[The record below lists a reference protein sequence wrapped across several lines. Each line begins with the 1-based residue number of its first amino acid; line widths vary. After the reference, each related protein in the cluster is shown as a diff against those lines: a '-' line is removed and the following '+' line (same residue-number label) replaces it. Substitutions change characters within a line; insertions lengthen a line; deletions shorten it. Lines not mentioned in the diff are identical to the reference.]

1 MLISLF
7 TSGYSID
14 IILILMVA
22 ILISAT
28 LSIVV
33 HEISHG
39 GVAFLFG
46 DPTAKLNNRLT
57 LNPLAHFDLIG
68 LLFMLIIGFGW
79 AKPVPINPNNFKNR
93 KLGIV
98 LVSIAGVASNL
109 IMCGIALLLL
119 YLLYPYLIALCLTS
133 TPVRLIGYL
142 FLYILQYMVIL
153 NIMLAFFN
161 ILPIAPLDG
170 FNFIN
175 SFLPSGNKFSY
186 FMRRYGGYI
195 LIGLI
200 VISNVF
206 NFVGLSQFNVFYQVQ
221 QLALRLINL
230 VTIGS

>member
-68 LLFMLIIGFGW
+68 HFSMIVNHDRSPPAEMDSKGEEMM
-79 AKPVPINPNNFKNR
+79 NR
-93 KLGIV
+93 ADQPAV
-98 LVSIAGVASNL
+98 
-109 IMCGIALLLL
+109 
-119 YLLYPYLIALCLTS
+119 
-133 TPVRLIGYL
+133 
-142 FLYILQYMVIL
+142 
-153 NIMLAFFN
+153 FF
-161 ILPIAPLDG
+161 
-170 FNFIN
+170 
-175 SFLPSGNKFSY
+175 
-186 FMRRYGGYI
+186 RQER
-195 LIGLI
+195 
-200 VISNVF
+200 
-206 NFVGLSQFNVFYQVQ
+206 
-221 QLALRLINL
+221 
-230 VTIGS
+230 